1 MAKLKR
7 ALATGLMAALLAFTL
22 AGCAQSEQTPEG
34 SANTGEASQEPAQ
47 QSNQVVD
54 AYGRTVEL
62 PDSVETAA
70 TVGSG
75 ARFVVY
81 AGGQDKLI
89 AVTEM
94 ETEASPAR
102 PYTVAHE
109 SLFSSLPSTSNGN
122 HLMETSVN
130 TEELLSL
137 HPDVIISSR
146 SAAECDELQEAIG
159 IPVVGISY
167 QDQLFSDDV
176 YTSIEVVGE
185 ALGTSDHADAVVAK
199 MKEWQED
206 LDSRT
211 ASIADEDK
219 PTCYVGAVN
228 YKGAKSFG
236 GTYVQYAPLEAVNAI
251 NVADEIG
258 QAGSVEVEL
267 EQIGEW
273 NPDFM
278 FLNAGNMDLMK
289 QDYANNQEFFDSLTA
304 FQSGNLYTQPSYN
317 YNGTNVEMGICDA
330 YFIGFTVFPDQFSDL
345 DAETVYQE
353 VFETMLGTDYYQTMK
368 ENGMDFKQLSIAA

>member
-1 MAKLKR
+1 MDRLKGV
-7 ALATGLMAALLAFTL
+7 LATGLLTALLAFAL
-22 AGCAQSEQTPEG
+22 AGCSQGTSD
-34 SANTGEASQEPAQ
+34 TGNQKSTDIATQ
-47 QSNQVVD
+47 QSASVVD

-62 PDSVETAA
+62 PDSVERVA

-81 AGGQDKLI
+81 AGAQDKLI

-94 ETEASPAR
+94 ETTPSPAR
-102 PYTVAHE
+102 PYTVAYQ

-130 TEELLSL
+130 TEELLRL
-137 HPDVIISSR
+137 HPDVIVSSR
-146 SAAECDELQEAIG
+146 SAAECDELQAAIG

-176 YTSIEVVGE
+176 YTSIQAVGN
-185 ALGTSDHADAVVAK
+185 ALGTSEHAQAVVEK
-199 MKEWQED
+199 MKSWQKD

-211 ASIADEDK
+211 SSISDADK

-236 GTYVQYAPLEAVNAI
+236 GTYARYAPLEAVNAV
-251 NVADEIG
+251 NVADETG
-258 QAGSVEVEL
+258 QSGSVQVEL
-267 EQIGEW
+267 EQIGAW
-273 NPDFM
+273 NPDYL
-278 FLNAGNMDLMK
+278 FLNAGNMDLMR
-289 QDYANNQEFFDSLTA
+289 QDYANNQAFFDSLSS
-304 FQSGNLYTQPSYN
+304 FKSGNLYSQPSFN

-330 YFIGFTVFPDQFSDL
+330 YFIGFTIYPQQFSDL
-345 DAETVYQE
+345 DPATMYDE
-353 VFETMLGTDYYQTMK
+353 VFSTLLGTDYYDTMK
-368 ENGMDFKQLSIAA
+368 ANGLDFKKLSIAA

>member
-1 MAKLKR
+1 MRKPRKVVV
-7 ALATGLMAALLAFTL
+7 AALLTALL
-22 AGCAQSEQTPEG
+22 ALGLSGCAQAQQ
-34 SANTGEASQEPAQ
+34 NTGEDEASGSTAV
-47 QSNQVVD
+47 QVHTIVD
-54 AYGRTVEL
+54 AYGRSVDL
-62 PDSVETAA
+62 PDSVETAD

-81 AGGQDKLI
+81 AGAQDKLI

-94 ETEASPAR
+94 ETDPSPAR
-102 PYTVAHE
+102 PYTMVYA
-109 SLFSSLPSTSNGN
+109 SLFSELPATSNGN

-146 SAAECDELQEAIG
+146 SSSECDELQNAIG

-176 YTSIEVVGE
+176 YKSIEVVGQ
-185 ALGTSDHADAVVAK
+185 ALGTSDHADAVVEK
-199 MKEWQED
+199 MKEWQQD
-206 LDSRT
+206 MNDRT
-211 ASIADEDK
+211 DSIAEADK

-236 GTYVQYAPLEAVNAI
+236 GTYAKYAPLDAVNAI
-251 NVADEIG
+251 NVADETG
-258 QAGSVEVEL
+258 QTGSVQIEL
-267 EQIGEW
+267 EQLGVW
-273 NPDFM
+273 NPDYM

-289 QDYANNQEFFDSLTA
+289 EDYANNKAFFDSLGA
-304 FQSGNLYTQPSYN
+304 FQSDNLYSQPSFN

-330 YFIGFTVFPDQFSDL
+330 YFIGFTIFPEEFSDL
-345 DAETVYQE
+345 DPATVYDD
-353 VFETMLGTDYYQTMK
+353 VFQTMLGEKYYDTMK
-368 ENGMDFKQLSIAA
+368 SKGIDFKKISIGS